1 MIRTFCDRSLL
12 MLALLVLIVGCQAAK
27 DEPVAEN
34 KASVNSADAV
44 TGKDAKTD
52 SNALPEAEVTAEQL
66 LAARLPEPEVSEGWI
81 RLFDGHTLFGWQI
94 AGDANWRV
102 EDGSIVVDDG
112 DACLLCTSV
121 PWQNFELVVEYK
133 AGSDTNS
140 GVFLRTPLNPENP
153 AEIYHSIKKLI
164 DDNKV
169 NSKNE
174 S

>member
-1 MIRTFCDRSLL
+1 MDTGKRTMIRTFCDRSLL

-27 DEPVAEN
+27 DEPVAEKN
-34 KASVNSADAV
+34 TSVNSTDSGANQDADA
-44 TGKDAKTD
+44 G
-52 SNALPEAEVTAEQL
+52 SSGLPEVEVTAEQL
-66 LAARLPEPEVSEGWI
+66 LAARLPEAEVAEGWI

-102 EDGSIVVDDG
+102 EDGSIVVDQG

-133 AGSDTNS
+133 AGTDTNS

-153 AEIYHSIKKLI
+153 AEDCYE
-164 DDNKV
+164 V
-169 NSKNE
+169 NIAPAE
-174 S
+174 